1 MVKNG
6 PTPKPISHYQKEVYL
21 KYRYGPIK
29 FTGVGVVEQFLSRI
43 EANSA
48 NQNFLN
54 LQNYSEAIF

>member
-29 FTGVGVVEQFLSRI
+29 FTGVGVVE
-43 EANSA
+43 
-48 NQNFLN
+48 
-54 LQNYSEAIF
+54 